1 MARSDA
7 RHLFHGHLKTET
19 MQVNLER
26 QYEIAAG
33 EDAAWQVLRDIRLL
47 AACMPGAE
55 ITEQIDATH
64 YNGTVKVKVGPAS
77 AAFGG
82 EIEILAL
89 DEADRTI
96 RFNGKGADKG
106 GSSASMD
113 LTASI
118 HPGAGAN
125 QCVLLGKADVI
136 VNGKFAQFG
145 GRMMTSVSDM
155 VLGQFAHNFSLKAAE
170 AFAQSE
176 QPAIQAQ
183 TAVAAPP
190 PVSAAAKPHTELNA
204 FSILWGL
211 IRNFFSG
218 LSRSRK

>member
-1 MARSDA
+1 
-7 RHLFHGHLKTET
+7 
-19 MQVNLER
+19 MQVKLEK
-26 QYEIAAG
+26 QYAVAASPN
-33 EDAAWQVLRDIRLL
+33 AAWQVLRDIRQL

-55 ITEQIDATH
+55 ITGQIDDTH
-64 YNGTVKVKVGPAS
+64 YKGNVKVKVGPAS

-89 DEADRTI
+89 DEAGKTV
-96 RFNGKGADKG
+96 RFKGKGADKS

-118 HPGAGAN
+118 RPGESAS
-125 QCVLLGKADVI
+125 QCILLGNSDVI

-155 VLGQFAHNFSLKAAE
+155 MLAKFADNFSHQAADLS
-170 AFAQSE
+170 AQAD
-176 QPAIQAQ
+176 Q
-183 TAVAAPP
+183 AAPQAP
-190 PVSAAAKPHTELNA
+190 SGGGAAQNTGPVKPRTELNA
-204 FSILWGL
+204 FSVLWGL

-218 LSRSRK
+218 LLGARK